1 MFFTKRSRAAI
12 NIYASH
18 SRHAEDDTS
27 VANTSR
33 RWVSSGAVS
42 CRNVHRTPYGH
53 TPCIL
58 KLRHRT
64 VRSPRGLFSARSSL
78 SPWANWHLRPYGHR
92 PSVLNTRH
100 ICVLYLSPVVI
111 VDGMVMPS
119 HAMAACVANFYFENE
134 NSSVIFL
141 PKSFGKNKKLFSLRD
156 KGLKGWCADALH
168 D

>member
-1 MFFTKRSRAAI
+1 MIESDGKLRAITFFTKRSRAVI

-18 SRHAEDDTS
+18 SRHAKDDTS

-78 SPWANWHLRPYGHR
+78 SPWANWHLRPYGQR
-92 PSVLNTRH
+92 PSALYTRH
-100 ICVLYLSPVVI
+100 ICVLYLSPVVGH
-111 VDGMVMPS
+111 GMVMPS
-119 HAMAACVANFYFENE
+119 RAMAACVANFYFENE

-141 PKSFGKNKKLFSLRD
+141 PKSFGK
-156 KGLKGWCADALH
+156 
-168 D
+168 

>member
-1 MFFTKRSRAAI
+1 MIESDGKLRAIAFFTKRSRAAI

-18 SRHAEDDTS
+18 SRHAKDDTS

-92 PSVLNTRH
+92 PSALYTRH
-100 ICVLYLSPVVI
+100 ICVLYLSPVAGH
-111 VDGMVMPS
+111 GMVGD
-119 HAMAACVANFYFENE
+119 ACRPVQQWRRVSDAILARSYSASF
-134 NSSVIFL
+134 VI
-141 PKSFGKNKKLFSLRD
+141 S
-156 KGLKGWCADALH
+156 
-168 D
+168 